1 MGFAQQ
7 CQLSGRS
14 HGITPISEPLSTPE
28 GPPEEA
34 GPSCSQAD
42 RQLLISSQMRSGPGA
57 PQMKRIGPW
66 HQSQLV
72 AEGADK
78 E

>member
-1 MGFAQQ
+1 MGSAQQ
-7 CQLSGRS
+7 HQLSGRS
-14 HGITPISEPLSTPE
+14 HGVTPFSAPE
-28 GPPEEA
+28 GPPEEEV

-42 RQLLISSQMRSGPGA
+42 RQLLIGSQMRSGPGA

-72 AEGADK
+72 AGGG
-78 E
+78 